1 MISLRLI
8 PPGEINAIL
17 LVVTLGLAGESD
29 AILLV
34 VTPGLAGERGAE
46 FIFTPWLDVTFGS
59 TAMFDGSTSMV
70 EASTALDLVFLQG
83 TSRISEGRYCI
94 TYKAWNINI
103 SSMHELLLFLSF
115 WLRWWKLLF

>member
-34 VTPGLAGERGAE
+34 VTPGLAGERV
-46 FIFTPWLDVTFGS
+46 PS
-59 TAMFDGSTSMV
+59 
-70 EASTALDLVFLQG
+70 
-83 TSRISEGRYCI
+83 
-94 TYKAWNINI
+94 
-103 SSMHELLLFLSF
+103 LFSHLG
-115 WLRWWKLLF
+115 